1 MVYRTLVASMAP
13 TRHCAA
19 SVAPMCLA
27 DRMKQRC
34 RCRLSPLL
42 MCAVLFA
49 QLLLCSTS
57 LPVAADPTIM
67 PLLNITSTDKA
78 DPDEYYKILLSQ
90 DATILAGSTTALSSD
105 GVAYPNLNTVK
116 GLRSVFQVP
125 GAPTVQRAPKRTST
139 ALKAFRADVLS
150 ELLVAMA
157 LLYLDST
164 DALPFTRTA
173 PIPSTYLPASYTG
186 GASFVN
192 PSFPTVPITLN
203 MLLQHVSSLTKKGL
217 DLRAE
222 TAPSGTVPTLSDF
235 VSSLFSTAATTVFS
249 ASQPGLSTSY
259 TYSHANVAIVAY
271 VVEQVLATSTNYS
284 ALSGIGEFVFT
295 VVMPPLQL
303 SNTFLL
309 NRNGHVIDATYP
321 LRSGSSHY
329 TVNYA
334 ARQVLDNRSTDILD
348 SAPMDALYFSDYML
362 FTTGADVAKLVAEVL
377 VPGGLYHT
385 RLGASMLQN
394 MVPIAV
400 PTMRYTEART
410 TGLFLFSANKL
421 CSTMYAAIS
430 YSGHAPY
437 CRYSSATVSESAPP
451 FGLVATSGTD
461 ELAIVCIPVVSN
473 TKTFCSIAGLS
484 FSGTGCSRCNAAAA
498 GDRAVGLA
506 MVSLAHLTSEPM
518 PAPTSQ
524 STAHTF
530 NGWFVVLGVAV
541 TLVVVVVASY
551 ITDYLIQPPP
561 PAKIIAPVVAS
572 QMGLRSGTAL
582 NLPVGGDG
590 AVGSSEVPVDSESP
604 ETFRKNGRDHD
615 AEDRYS
621 GADNEEQT
629 PHLTRSGGPARG
641 SSSLRRRRPRRR
653 RHRDNGEQNPASD
666 GSYSSADDGWGENLD
681 SVDRASTG
689 SQRPNPKGALRFD
702 AYI

>member
-1 MVYRTLVASMAP
+1 
-13 TRHCAA
+13 
-19 SVAPMCLA
+19 MCLV

-34 RCRLSPLL
+34 RGRLPSLL

-57 LPVAADPTIM
+57 LPVAADATIT

-78 DPDEYYKILLSQ
+78 NPDEYYKILLSQ
-90 DATILAGSTTALSSD
+90 DITILAGSTTVLSND
-105 GVAYPNLNTVK
+105 GVAYPNLNTAK

-125 GAPTVQRAPKRTST
+125 EAPRVQRAPKRTNT

-150 ELLVAMA
+150 EFLVAMA

-164 DALPFTRTA
+164 GALPFARTA

-203 MLLQHVSSLTKKGL
+203 MLLQHVSSLTETGL
-217 DLRAE
+217 DLCAE
-222 TAPSGTVPTLSDF
+222 TAPSGTVPTLSAF
-235 VSSLFSTAATTVFS
+235 VSSLFSTTTTTVFS

-259 TYSHANVAIVAY
+259 AYSHVNAAIVAY
-271 VVEQVLATSTNYS
+271 VVEQVLAASTNYS
-284 ALSGIGEFVFT
+284 TLSGIGEFVFT
-295 VVMPPLQL
+295 VVMPPLRL

-309 NRNGHVIDATYP
+309 NRNGHVIDAAYP
-321 LRSGSSHY
+321 FSSGSNHH
-329 TVNYA
+329 TVDHV
-334 ARQVLDNRSTDILD
+334 ARQVLDGRSTSIPG
-348 SAPMDALYFSDYML
+348 SVPMQASYFSGYML
-362 FTTGADVAKLVAEVL
+362 FTTAADVAKLAAEVL

-385 RLGASMLQN
+385 RIGAMMLEN

-437 CRYSSATVSESAPP
+437 CRYSPATVSESAPP
-451 FGLVATSGTD
+451 FGLVAAGGAD
-461 ELAIVCIPVVSN
+461 ELAIVCVPVVRSK
-473 TKTFCSIAGLS
+473 KTFCSVAELS
-484 FSGTGCSRCNAAAA
+484 FSGTACSSGNAAAA
-498 GDRAVGLA
+498 RGRAVGLA

-518 PAPTSQ
+518 PEASAPPQ
-524 STAHTF
+524 QPTAHTF
-530 NGWFVVLGVAV
+530 NGWFVFLGVAA
-541 TLVVVVVASY
+541 TLVVVVAASY

-572 QMGLRSGTAL
+572 QIGLRSGTAL
-582 NLPVGGDG
+582 NDPVGGG
-590 AVGSSEVPVDSESP
+590 GTVGRSEVPVDGESP
-604 ETFRKNGRDHD
+604 EAFRDNGRDHD
-615 AEDRYS
+615 AEDLYS
-621 GADNEEQT
+621 GADDEEQT
-629 PHLTRSGGPARG
+629 PYLARSGGPARG
-641 SSSLRRRRPRRR
+641 SSSLRRRRRRPRPRRR
-653 RHRDNGEQNPASD
+653 RDNGEQNSASD
-666 GSYSSADDGWGENLD
+666 DSYSSGDESWGDNLD
-681 SVDRASTG
+681 SVDRVSTG
-689 SQRPNPKGALRFD
+689 SQRPNPKSALRFD